1 MKYWTQSV
9 GALEYNS
16 IGYDKE
22 YFDKIKI
29 LREWCISLLVVDSTG
44 NLPGQD
50 VVCFG
55 RCGRTVGECQA
66 YRVCRT
72 VPKLGIHWAEEGKSL
87 GNIKQK
93 VLKTMKK

>member
-1 MKYWTQSV
+1 M
-9 GALEYNS
+9 
-16 IGYDKE
+16 
-22 YFDKIKI
+22 
-29 LREWCISLLVVDSTG
+29 REWCISLLVVDSTG

-72 VPKLGIHWAEEGKSL
+72 VPKLGIHWAEEGVFWEYKAK
-87 GNIKQK
+87 GNLKNYEKVK
-93 VLKTMKK
+93 VLVKI